1 VSLPPAAS
9 KGGADRLHGSH
20 LPGVYPGEASE
31 EQLRALVLEVD
42 RIASIPDVLRR
53 ETVVSLSD
61 VKVDTAR

>member
-1 VSLPPAAS
+1 
-9 KGGADRLHGSH
+9 
-20 LPGVYPGEASE
+20 
-31 EQLRALVLEVD
+31 VD